1 MSSTYMYKRGVTSE
15 REEGLAGGRDLIR
28 RIPAYTCRHPQILF
42 PEGQN
47 QSCMFWR
54 IKDGNE
60 TFCDFLLSAGAES
73 VSENVSLFFTKLTCE
88 GRGIIWLFVRLM
100 FTFFMSKSAHRFQNE

>member
-1 MSSTYMYKRGVTSE
+1 MKEPAKDTPCIFCASTAFKSPLTIVQDRQLYLQVQAWRDLGAG
-15 REEGLAGGRDLIR
+15 RGGRDLIR

-54 IKDGNE
+54 INDGNE

-73 VSENVSLFFTKLTCE
+73 VSENVSLFFYETS
-88 GRGIIWLFVRLM
+88 V
-100 FTFFMSKSAHRFQNE
+100 